1 MEKGGVNKVVS
12 SLEHQTAAKGHLAR
26 EGEHHAAAE
35 LQGNIAKNPN
45 VPAGERAKAGIAM
58 VGEKIME
65 TGEAAARKFEELR
78 S

>member
-1 MEKGGVNKVVS
+1 MEKGGVTKVVS
-12 SLEHQTAAKGHLAR
+12 SLEHQAAAKSHLAR

-45 VPAGERAKAGIAM
+45 VPAGERAKAGLAM
-58 VGEKIME
+58 VGEKIKE
-65 TGEAAARKFEELR
+65 TSEAAARKIEEMR